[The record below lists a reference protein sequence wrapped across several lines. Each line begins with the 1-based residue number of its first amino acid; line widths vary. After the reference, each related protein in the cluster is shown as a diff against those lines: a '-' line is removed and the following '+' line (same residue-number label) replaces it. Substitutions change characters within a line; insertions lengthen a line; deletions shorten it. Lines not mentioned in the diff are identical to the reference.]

1 MKTARRWWCSF
12 HQIISRIFQ
21 NFPEFSFRQKGTEMH
36 EFRYFFLTNNSIQTS
51 SDLSIKWIYLYY
63 TYCILFKLILLYYT
77 FSLWIIPLEDPLI
90 FWSNK
95 RWSHDLFIL
104 YFSPMNNSRILSES
118 RKLFRNNS
126 FWKMYN
132 FKNLQ
137 EFNQFIHI
145 LSRNFD
151 FIRIEIEY
159 SNIQKYPR
167 EI

>member
-1 MKTARRWWCSF
+1 
-12 HQIISRIFQ
+12 
-21 NFPEFSFRQKGTEMH
+21 
-36 EFRYFFLTNNSIQTS
+36 
-51 SDLSIKWIYLYY
+51 
-63 TYCILFKLILLYYT
+63 
-77 FSLWIIPLEDPLI
+77 
-90 FWSNK
+90 
-95 RWSHDLFIL
+95 
-104 YFSPMNNSRILSES
+104 MNNSRILSES

>member
-1 MKTARRWWCSF
+1 
-12 HQIISRIFQ
+12 
-21 NFPEFSFRQKGTEMH
+21 
-36 EFRYFFLTNNSIQTS
+36 
-51 SDLSIKWIYLYY
+51 
-63 TYCILFKLILLYYT
+63 
-77 FSLWIIPLEDPLI
+77 
-90 FWSNK
+90 
-95 RWSHDLFIL
+95 
-104 YFSPMNNSRILSES
+104 MNNSRILLES

-159 SNIQKYPR
+159 SNIQKYAR
-167 EI
+167 ET

>member
-1 MKTARRWWCSF
+1 
-12 HQIISRIFQ
+12 
-21 NFPEFSFRQKGTEMH
+21 
-36 EFRYFFLTNNSIQTS
+36 
-51 SDLSIKWIYLYY
+51 
-63 TYCILFKLILLYYT
+63 
-77 FSLWIIPLEDPLI
+77 
-90 FWSNK
+90 
-95 RWSHDLFIL
+95 
-104 YFSPMNNSRILSES
+104 MNNSRILSES

-167 EI
+167 ET